1 LETFGKIPLKTTFY
15 SLSLG
20 ERGMKSVKLALIGC
34 GKAAT
39 RHLRIFKELPEVAL
53 VAVADSDPEKAR
65 AFAEE
70 IGAAWYTDWRKMLSE
85 YPEIEVV
92 DIAVPSGMHGKI
104 SLPVMREFRKNIL
117 LEKPI
122 TLNIEEAWE
131 MVQTAEEL
139 GLKLVTVFQNRFNL
153 PVKKVKEILEKNLLG
168 KIVLASARFY
178 WCRRQDYYDS
188 AAWRGTWALD
198 GGALAQQGC
207 HHVDMLRWLMG
218 EVESVFA
225 KKDTRLVE
233 IEAEDI
239 LVGVIRFKNGALGTI
254 EATTCAR
261 PKDLGA
267 ELVILGEKGSVK
279 LGGFAMNELA
289 HLALED
295 QNLNEEE
302 LEACRKNPSDPL
314 GFAHREYLRAAMH
327 YFAGEPPDPRLCIG
341 KDAIPSLELIQAL
354 YESAESG
361 TEVKFPFTPEKSRLG
376 KMEG

>member
-1 LETFGKIPLKTTFY
+1 
-15 SLSLG
+15 
-20 ERGMKSVKLALIGC
+20 MKSVKLALIGC
-34 GKAAT
+34 GKAAN
-39 RHLRIFKELPEVAL
+39 RHLHIFKELPEAEI
-53 VAVADSDPEKAR
+53 VAVADSYPER
-65 AFAEE
+65 AQVFAEE
-70 IGAAWYTDWRKMLSE
+70 MGADWYADWRKMLAE
-85 YPEIEVV
+85 HPEIEVV
-92 DIAVPSGMHGKI
+92 DIAIPTGLHSQVA
-104 SLPVMREFRKNIL
+104 LPVMEGFRKHIL
-117 LEKPI
+117 IEKPI
-122 TLNIEEAWE
+122 TLRIEEAWE
-131 MVQTAEEL
+131 MVKTAEEL

-153 PVKKVKEILEKNLLG
+153 PVKKVKEILDKNLLG

-225 KKDTRLVE
+225 KKDTRLVK

-267 ELVILGEKGSVK
+267 ELVILGEKGSIK
-279 LGGFAMNELA
+279 LGGFAMNELSY
-289 HLALED
+289 LALKD
-295 QNLNEEE
+295 YDLNEEE
-302 LEACRKNPSDPL
+302 LEAYRRNPPDPA
-314 GFAHREYLRAAMH
+314 GFAHREYLRAAVH

-341 KDAIPSLELIQAL
+341 KDGIPSIELIQAF

-361 TEVKFPFTPEKSRLG
+361 TEVKFPFTPQKSRLG
-376 KMEG
+376 KTED